1 MLVRY
6 YVAEEAAVLREASF
20 AERETRCRRIETIS
34 TLSGGLILLA
44 MLATLSLFRTA
55 MPRWVLTQSRP
66 SSSSMIWETLSFG
79 RPSRVDA
86 PHQRHVRPRYIPLQ
100 RAFDQRPNF
109 LPRRPI
115 GT

>member
-44 MLATLSLFRTA
+44 MLATLLI
-55 MPRWVLTQSRP
+55 VQ
-66 SSSSMIWETLSFG
+66 G
-79 RPSRVDA
+79 
-86 PHQRHVRPRYIPLQ
+86 
-100 RAFDQRPNF
+100 
-109 LPRRPI
+109 
-115 GT
+115 